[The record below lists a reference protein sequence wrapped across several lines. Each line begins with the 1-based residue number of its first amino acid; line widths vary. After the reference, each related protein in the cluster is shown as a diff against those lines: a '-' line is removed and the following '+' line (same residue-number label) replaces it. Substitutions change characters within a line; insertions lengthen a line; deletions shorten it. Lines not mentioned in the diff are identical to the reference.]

1 MNNRTP
7 DIDFNER
14 FTWIDSSQMGDNFK
28 NAIARGLPFPILTI
42 AEYFVLGEDGL
53 SWGSQYRSA
62 GYFAIIMLW

>member
-1 MNNRTP
+1 
-7 DIDFNER
+7 
-14 FTWIDSSQMGDNFK
+14 MGDNFK